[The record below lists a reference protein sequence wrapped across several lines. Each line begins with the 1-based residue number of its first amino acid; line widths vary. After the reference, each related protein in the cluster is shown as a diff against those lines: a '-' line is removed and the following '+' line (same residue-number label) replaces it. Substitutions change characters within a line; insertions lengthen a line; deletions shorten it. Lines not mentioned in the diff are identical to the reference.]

1 MKKAIKT
8 TSMNT
13 IFAIFLNNLSK
24 LVSKSFYQEYSLLIA
39 LYRRSLNS
47 HGWQMIFYKEF
58 QKDKENFMYLPHVKL
73 PTEEFCSVN
82 TGEFAPELANKFV
95 SDFLVKNL

>member
-1 MKKAIKT
+1 
-8 TSMNT
+8 
-13 IFAIFLNNLSK
+13 
-24 LVSKSFYQEYSLLIA
+24 
-39 LYRRSLNS
+39 
-47 HGWQMIFYKEF
+47 MIFYKEF